1 LIVALALALAGC
13 GGVDDGRFF
22 VAAVEPAPGEVA
34 YASSAV
40 RVTFSDPADPLACDR
55 AFTLAAMVDG
65 VEAAWVEP
73 IEVSSDVGGAAWTID
88 HGPLTVGMTYALVV
102 AAGSG
107 GCRSVLGEQLEPFS
121 TLFQVVER
129 VDP

>member
-1 LIVALALALAGC
+1 LLVALAVAGC
-13 GGVDDGRFF
+13 AVDDGRFF
-22 VAAVEPAPGEVA
+22 VTSVEPPTGEVA
-34 YASSAV
+34 YPSSTVWVA
-40 RVTFSDPADPLACDR
+40 FSDPPDPLACAD

-73 IEVSSDVGGAAWTID
+73 LEVVPGAGTGAWTID
-88 HGPLTVGMTYALVV
+88 HDPLTVGMTYALVV
-102 AAGSG
+102 AAGPG

-129 VDP
+129 ADL